1 MALKA
6 KWTDKIDGV
15 DDVLSEHIN
24 DVDHGVIELEEFN
37 KPSTPKTE
45 ILRGILNDF

>member
-1 MALKA
+1 MALKDNLV
-6 KWTDKIDGV
+6 DKIDGV

-24 DVDHGVIELEEFN
+24 DVANGVIELEEFK

-45 ILRGILNDF
+45 ILGVILNDF